1 MSALSRRLLLVFCT
15 FGPLYFFTNGPILC
29 APPTTEEG
37 AAMAAKVFAILN
49 QKGGTSK
56 TTTATNVASC
66 LAVKHGFRV
75 LLVDLD
81 QQGSAT
87 DWAASRPE
95 AEDDAG
101 VIPTVSMGKA
111 LARDLPRVAGGYD
124 YVVVDGVPQISE
136 LTAAAI
142 RAADAVLIPVQPSQY
157 DIWACGDLVQLVK
170 DRQEIA
176 DGRPVA
182 AMMIARAIP
191 GTVLERDVRSTLEA
205 YQLPILRSQ
214 TCQRQS
220 YVAGIEQGRSVM
232 DLPEDNK
239 ARLEI
244 EAVTA
249 ELLELT
255 Q

>member
-1 MSALSRRLLLVFCT
+1 
-15 FGPLYFFTNGPILC
+15 
-29 APPTTEEG
+29 
-37 AAMAAKVFAILN
+37 MAAKVWAVLN

-56 TTTATNVASC
+56 TTTATNLASC
-66 LAVKHGFRV
+66 LAVKHGFKV

-87 DWAASRPE
+87 DWAASRE
-95 AEDDAG
+95 GGEDDRG
-101 VIPTVSMGKA
+101 LIPTVSMGKA

-124 YVVVDGVPQISE
+124 YVIVDGVPQISE

-142 RAADAVLIPVQPSQY
+142 KAADVVLIPVQPSQY

-176 DGRPVA
+176 DGQPA
-182 AMMIARAIP
+182 AAVMIARAIP
-191 GTVLERDVRSTLEA
+191 GTVLERTVRATLDE
-205 YQLPILRSQ
+205 YGLPILNSQ

-220 YVAGIEQGRSVM
+220 YANGIQAGRSVM
-232 DLPEDNK
+232 DLPATDK

-244 EAVTA
+244 EALAA
-249 ELLELT
+249 ELLELA